1 MKINVDRL
9 CQLAGVGGKSSGIL
23 RESTHDVIEEEAAPV
38 SDMFAE
44 AMEDEKDL
52 DETMHSS
59 MEGDYHEEGMDH
71 EEAMHYEEGM
81 GHEEGM
87 YHEEDMHEGV
97 QEENLDEVIEIDE
110 VELVQELRRMKRL
123 MNENKRRQAV
133 EAQKAQAA
141 RKQALQEAHLRS
153 VIEEEV
159 QNIMDELNL
168 SSDWIYGENQPK
180 KSRKGF
186 VHQGSFL
193 KGIGFK

>member
-9 CQLAGVGGKSSGIL
+9 CQLAGVGGKSSGLL
-23 RESTHDVIEEEAAPV
+23 RESAYDAMEEKALD

-44 AMEDEKDL
+44 ADEEDDEK
-52 DETMHSS
+52 EKES
-59 MEGDYHEEGMDH
+59 
-71 EEAMHYEEGM
+71 
-81 GHEEGM
+81 
-87 YHEEDMHEGV
+87 
-97 QEENLDEVIEIDE
+97 LDEVIEIDE

-123 MNENKRRQAV
+123 MNENKRRKSV
-133 EAQKAQAA
+133 AA
-141 RKQALQEAHLRS
+141 RRTQQRRKAALQEAHLKS

-159 QNIMDELNL
+159 QNIMDELNIGA
-168 SSDWIYGENQPK
+168 DWVYGNNQPK

>member
-9 CQLAGVGGKSSGIL
+9 CQLAGVGGKSSGLL
-23 RESTHDVIEEEAAPV
+23 RESAYDAMEEKALD

-44 AMEDEKDL
+44 ADEEDDEK
-52 DETMHSS
+52 EKES
-59 MEGDYHEEGMDH
+59 
-71 EEAMHYEEGM
+71 
-81 GHEEGM
+81 
-87 YHEEDMHEGV
+87 
-97 QEENLDEVIEIDE
+97 LDEVIEIDE

-123 MNENKRRQAV
+123 MNENKRRKSV
-133 EAQKAQAA
+133 AA
-141 RKQALQEAHLRS
+141 RRTQQRRKAALQEAHLKS

-159 QNIMDELNL
+159 QNIMDELNIGA
-168 SSDWIYGENQPK
+168 DWVYGNNHPK